1 MFPADKSDNGK
12 FDEILKQS
20 LQSYSEPVPSG
31 FNERMLSRIKQAE
44 QQRVLA
50 RIILQERLSLAG
62 SIVLGAAVL
71 VLMTIFPGAVISF
84 LKDVAVSLTEQGSAF
99 MNEVPQ
105 VIGVVRNGWQFFAI
119 FAGILGFVIYSFLD
133 LLIGDR
139 LRAR

>member
-84 LKDVAVSLTEQGSAF
+84 LKGVAVSLTEQGSAF